1 MAHLAFRPDRL
12 GPVNTYFALALLR
25 EKCAGKARSAGHSRP
40 MAKLCNAAPAFF
52 RATQRDGTDFDQP
65 FVAHRLQR
73 PTLLRARYL
82 TLDEIRR
89 RRELRN
95 KC

>member
-1 MAHLAFRPDRL
+1 
-12 GPVNTYFALALLR
+12 
-25 EKCAGKARSAGHSRP
+25 

-52 RATQRDGTDFDQP
+52 ARNQRDGTDFDQP

-73 PTLLRARYL
+73 PILPRGSCLA
-82 TLDEIRR
+82 LDEIRR

-95 KC
+95 IISVNRP

>member
-1 MAHLAFRPDRL
+1 MYQANVL

-25 EKCAGKARSAGHSRP
+25 EKCARREAQGIAGLWPSFATQHPHFS
-40 MAKLCNAAPAFF
+40 

-73 PTLLRARYL
+73 PILPRGSCLA
-82 TLDEIRR
+82 LDEIRR

-95 KC
+95 IISVNRP